1 MNPEVT
7 KKWRDAFFGRGGI
20 KKKKGENFG
29 AKSKGRMTHK

>member
-20 KKKKGENFG
+20 KKKKEKISEQSRR
-29 AKSKGRMTHK
+29 AE